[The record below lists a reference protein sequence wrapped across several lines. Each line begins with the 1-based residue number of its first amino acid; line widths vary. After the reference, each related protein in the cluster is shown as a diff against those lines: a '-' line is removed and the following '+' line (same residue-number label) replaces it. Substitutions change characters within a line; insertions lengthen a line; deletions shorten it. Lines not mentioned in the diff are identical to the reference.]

1 MSFHDSK
8 VTLAQ
13 LGDFIREAQ
22 LLVAGLTLE
31 KLLADPVRLRAFE
44 RVMELVG
51 ESAKRL
57 PVGLRDK
64 YPEIPWR
71 NIVGMRDV
79 ITHAYEDLQYEI
91 LWDAVQI
98 QFSTLAATVERM
110 MQGEDR

>member
-1 MSFHDSK
+1 
-8 VTLAQ
+8 
-13 LGDFIREAQ
+13 
-22 LLVAGLTLE
+22 
-31 KLLADPVRLRAFE
+31 
-44 RVMELVG
+44 
-51 ESAKRL
+51 RL